1 MMGIFLTR
9 GTIPEK
15 SVRFSGITH
24 NYARNLFSLL
34 NWQTGP
40 PQRGR
45 PATARQAD
53 DIPIAIGRSPSSRS
67 IYMLFGFIFYQ
78 SNYGHSKENY
88 SLNQVAYI
96 G

>member
-15 SVRFSGITH
+15 SVRFSRITR

-45 PATARQAD
+45 PMTFR
-53 DIPIAIGRSPSSRS
+53 
-67 IYMLFGFIFYQ
+67 
-78 SNYGHSKENY
+78 
-88 SLNQVAYI
+88 
-96 G
+96 